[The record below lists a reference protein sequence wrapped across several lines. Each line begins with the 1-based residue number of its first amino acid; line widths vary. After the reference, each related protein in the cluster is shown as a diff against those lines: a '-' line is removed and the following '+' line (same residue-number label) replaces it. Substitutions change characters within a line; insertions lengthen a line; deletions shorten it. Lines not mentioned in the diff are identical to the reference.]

1 MLPGMDGSPASEKPH
16 GNSGLAREDRASL
29 TGDSPSECRQDAAVT
44 GHWHTSLPALAAS
57 HPHCTCCNGIC
68 CRRCA
73 TTPSAWGFLLSGTP
87 RPRQHPL
94 VLSTTG
100 TDLPDF
106 PCLAGQEQDLHVM
119 QLQRRAAA
127 LPFPSSR
134 AASLELCLRQGC
146 FTGSSTTLNT
156 LHLGNFCS
164 QIMPERY
171 QTPQV
176 QLRGITAAL

>member
-16 GNSGLAREDRASL
+16 GNSGLAKDRASF
-29 TGDSPSECRQDAAVT
+29 TGDSPRECRQDTAVM

-57 HPHCTCCNGIC
+57 DPHFTRCNGIC

-73 TTPSAWGFLLSGTP
+73 TTPSARGFLLSGTP

-119 QLQRRAAA
+119 QLQHRAAA
-127 LPFPSSR
+127 LPLPQLQGSLLGAVLGARVFRWELHHSKY
-134 AASLELCLRQGC
+134 ASL
-146 FTGSSTTLNT
+146 
-156 LHLGNFCS
+156 
-164 QIMPERY
+164 
-171 QTPQV
+171 
-176 QLRGITAAL
+176 RGFLQSDNA

>member
-16 GNSGLAREDRASL
+16 GKSGLAREDRASL
-29 TGDSPSECRQDAAVT
+29 TGDSPRECRQDAAVT

-57 HPHCTCCNGIC
+57 DPHCTRCNGIC

-127 LPFPSSR
+127 LPLPQLQGSLLGAVLGARVFHWELHHSKY
-134 AASLELCLRQGC
+134 ASL
-146 FTGSSTTLNT
+146 
-156 LHLGNFCS
+156 
-164 QIMPERY
+164 
-171 QTPQV
+171 
-176 QLRGITAAL
+176 RGFLQSDNA

>member
-127 LPFPSSR
+127 LPFPNSR
-134 AASLELCLRQGC
+134 AASLELCLGQGC

-156 LHLGNFCS
+156 LHLGDFCS

-171 QTPQV
+171 QAPQV
-176 QLRGITAAL
+176 QLRGITAAP